1 MVNGGVNLGIDI
13 GGTFTDFI
21 AYDRETRALRA
32 WKCLSRAGDPTAAIL
47 EGLTLGG
54 VPRDT
59 LRAIRL
65 GTTVATNALL
75 EGKGAVVGY
84 ITTAGFRDIPFIGR
98 GDRPDHYDLTWVKP
112 KPFVKRRHSY
122 EVPERIGARGDLI
135 RELDEDAVRE
145 LARHIRA
152 EGEIEAV
159 ALMFMHSY
167 VDPRHERRARAILAE
182 ELPDIPLSISYDV
195 LPKWKEYLRAST
207 TICDAFV
214 KPVVRSNLGSLQQR
228 LREAGVAAPIVVM
241 RSNGGEM
248 TLDAAAEMPIQ
259 LAVSGPTGG
268 VIAAKSIGSLLGI
281 HNILTLDM
289 GGTSA
294 DISTIVEGQ
303 VRFTTDFQI
312 EFGRP
317 IAIPMID
324 IRTIGAGGGSLAR
337 VDAGGML
344 IVGPESAGAM
354 PGPVCYGRGGEQ
366 VTVTDCNLA
375 LGRIAADNFLGG
387 TMRLD
392 EDAALL
398 CLDRLASEVR
408 LGREETADA
417 VVRIANNAMV
427 GALHTVLT
435 EQGLDPREFTLMTFG
450 GAGPLH
456 ICDLLEEASIDH
468 GLVPIFPG
476 QFSAFGFTLA
486 NARVDRHRTAQLVS
500 AGFEVERAEAM
511 MADLERECRADLAG
525 QGHRDG
531 VLVERFVEMRYVG
544 QNHELTVPLSS
555 ARLEEAEQAALW
567 DAFNQYHH
575 ERFGFRL
582 ADAIEVINFIVT
594 ASAPTGRIELP
605 RLARAEAPAE
615 PLRSRPVWFGGG
627 THDTPVY
634 RRGALLAGHE
644 LAGPALVEEDASVT
658 VVLPGWML
666 KVDDWGNLHITRTKE
681 THDGEA

>member
-1 MVNGGVNLGIDI
+1 MVGGACSLGIDI

-21 AYDRETRALRA
+21 AYDHETGALRG

-47 EGLTLGG
+47 EGLALGG
-54 VPRDT
+54 VAHEL

-75 EGKGAVVGY
+75 EGKGAVVAY

-98 GDRPDHYDLTWVKP
+98 GDRPDHYDLGWVKP
-112 KPFVKRRHSY
+112 KPFVKRRHAY
-122 EVPERIGARGDLI
+122 EAPERIGARGDVIL
-135 RELDEDAVRE
+135 ELDEEAVRG
-145 LARHIRA
+145 LARQIRA

-159 ALMFMHSY
+159 ALMFLHSY
-167 VDPRHERRARAILAE
+167 VDPRHERRARELLAE

-214 KPVVRSNLGSLQQR
+214 KPVVRRNLGSLQQR
-228 LREAGVAAPIVVM
+228 LGNAGIAAPIVVM
-241 RSNGGEM
+241 RSNGGEI

-268 VIAAKSIGSLLGI
+268 VIAAKRLGALLGVG
-281 HNILTLDM
+281 NIVTLDM

-294 DISTIVEGQ
+294 DISTIVDGQ
-303 VRFTTDFQI
+303 ERFTTDFQI
-312 EFGRP
+312 EWGRP
-317 IAIPMID
+317 IAIPMLD
-324 IRTIGAGGGSLAR
+324 IRTIGAGGGSLAQ

-344 IVGPESAGAM
+344 TVGPESAGAM
-354 PGPVCYGRGGEQ
+354 PGPVCYGRGGDQ

-375 LGRIAADNFLGG
+375 LGRISADNFLGG
-387 TMRLD
+387 AMRLD
-392 EDAALL
+392 EDESRR
-398 CLDRLASEVR
+398 CLDRLAGEVG
-408 LGREETADA
+408 LGSKETAEA
-417 VVRIANNAMV
+417 VVRIANNTMV

-435 EQGLDPREFTLMTFG
+435 EHGLDPREFTLMTFG

-456 ICDLLEEASIDH
+456 ICELLEDSSIDH

-500 AGFEVERAEAM
+500 AAFEVGRAEAM

-525 QGHRDG
+525 QGHSDG
-531 VLVERFVEMRYVG
+531 VVVERFVEMRYVG
-544 QNHELTVPLSS
+544 QNHELTVPIAD
-555 ARLEEAEQAALW
+555 ARLGDAEQTALW
-567 DAFNQYHH
+567 DAFHRHHH

-594 ASAPTGRIELP
+594 ASAPTGRMELP
-605 RLARAEAPAE
+605 RLARAEAPAAS
-615 PLRSRPVWFGGG
+615 RGSRPVWFGGAAY
-627 THDTPVY
+627 DTPVY
-634 RRGALLAGHE
+634 RRDVLLAGHQVV
-644 LAGPALVEEDASVT
+644 GPALVEEDASVT
-658 VVLPGWML
+658 VVMPGWTL
-666 KVDDWGNLHITRTKE
+666 AVDDWGNLHITRGK
-681 THDGEA
+681 GEA